1 MADQSHGKRFEDF
14 VKASGLFPGSAD
26 QSRSPTSGFD
36 IEARFDRERGLPTSV
51 KTTGNNVVALSDAR
65 RFFDTSGSYRMIVG
79 KYRQVADRKE
89 FAEIHEFILTAEA
102 LRHLQG
108 SLTSQVVSDFH
119 NGLLLTEF
127 PLGAHAEARRWA
139 REQRSLLAGR
149 ATQII
154 LNPKIDSQSQRR
166 LQCSV
171 GLASL
176 TDAAMGFGEYRLHT
190 ESFGNWALP
199 IIQKS
204 PRRRFKSR

>member
-26 QSRSPTSGFD
+26 QGRSPTTGFD
-36 IEARFDRERGLPTSV
+36 IEARFDRARGLPTSV

-65 RFFDTSGSYRMIVG
+65 RFFDTVGPYRMIVG
-79 KYRQVADRKE
+79 RYRQIEDRKE
-89 FAEIHEFILTAEA
+89 FSEIHEFILTSDT

-108 SLTSQVVSDFH
+108 ALTPRIVADFH
-119 NGLLLTEF
+119 GGLLLPNF

-139 REQRSLLAGR
+139 REQRTLLSNHQTR
-149 ATQII
+149 IN

-171 GLASL
+171 SLDSLKDVAS
-176 TDAAMGFGEYRLHT
+176 DFGEYRLHD
-190 ESFGNWALP
+190 ESFGNWVLP
-199 IIQKS
+199 IVQNS
-204 PRRRFKSR
+204 PRRKFGGR